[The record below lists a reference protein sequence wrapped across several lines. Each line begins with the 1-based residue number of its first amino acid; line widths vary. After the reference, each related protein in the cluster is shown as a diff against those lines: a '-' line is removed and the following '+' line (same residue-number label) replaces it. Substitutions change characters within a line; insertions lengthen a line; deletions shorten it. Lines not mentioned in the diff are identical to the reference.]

1 VVAGADGGVRDRAAL
16 EAALARPG
24 ATFAGEPLYG
34 SPFARAA
41 ALMDSIVQQRPF
53 AGANRAVAVMA
64 AGLSLER
71 EGYRLEA
78 APEELTQTVLAA
90 AAGALEVDGVAFW
103 LREHTV
109 RLAA

>member
-1 VVAGADGGVRDRAAL
+1 MASPDGGVRDRAAL

-41 ALMDSIVQQRPF
+41 ALMDSIVQERPF
-53 AGANRAVAVMA
+53 AGANRAVAIMA

-78 APEELTQTVLAA
+78 SPEELTRTALAA
-90 AAGALEVDGVAFW
+90 AAGAIDVDALGGW
-103 LREHTV
+103 LRDTCV
-109 RLAA
+109 RLSG